1 MRVVSAILYDYKHAF
16 DEVRIVRGEKGSF
29 VLSCDGTVLFSKRDA
44 GRHVE
49 PDEAVALVR
58 AHLGTG
64 VPVMDR

>member
-16 DEVRIVRGEKGSF
+16 DEVCMVRGEKGSF

-58 AHLGTG
+58 AHLGPG

>member
-58 AHLGTG
+58 AHLGPG